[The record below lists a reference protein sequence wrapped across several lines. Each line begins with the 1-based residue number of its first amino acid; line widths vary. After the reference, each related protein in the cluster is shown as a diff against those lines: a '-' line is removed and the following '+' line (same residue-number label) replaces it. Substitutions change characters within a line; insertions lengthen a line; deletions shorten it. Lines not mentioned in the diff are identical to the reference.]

1 MANNTGFS
9 FLSLLD
15 DIDKVSDLTSMLSDI
30 ANAVDK
36 KIALRL
42 GISKMRVNYYALS
55 DALHRYSKDVHGLSR
70 IKEELLN
77 NKIDE
82 EIVDKVILNVKND
95 AGLMLETDKPH
106 IGKKIAYLSY
116 HLSCL
121 KPFSVEEVDKSFFE
135 NDLEDIENMG
145 RLFNELVICSIISL
159 ILYSADVHPSGRKL
173 DLIFNNNGLKY
184 LIHSL
189 KYRNL
194 NRASLELLFET
205 LIRVN

>member
-1 MANNTGFS
+1 MANNMGFS

-15 DIDKVSDLTSMLSDI
+15 DIDKVSDFNTTLTNI

-55 DALHRYSKDVHGLSR
+55 DALHRYSKDVYGLSR

-77 NKIDE
+77 NKIDID
-82 EIVDKVILNVKND
+82 IVDKIILNIKNN

-106 IGKKIAYLSY
+106 IGKKLAYLSY

-121 KPFSVEEVDKSFFE
+121 KPFSVEVVDRSFFK
-135 NDLEDIENMG
+135 NDLETIENIG
-145 RLFNELVICSIISL
+145 RLFNELVICSIVSL
-159 ILYSADVHPSGRKL
+159 ILSSSNEVRSGRKL
-173 DLIFNNNGLKY
+173 TLLFNTNGLEY

-205 LIRVN
+205 LIR

>member
-15 DIDKVSDLTSMLSDI
+15 DIDKVSDLNVILADI

-55 DALHRYSKDVHGLSR
+55 DALHRYSKDVYGLSR
-70 IKEELLN
+70 IRKELLN
-77 NKIDE
+77 NEIDGA
-82 EIVDKVILNVKND
+82 IVDKIILNIKNN

-106 IGKKIAYLSY
+106 IGKKIAYLAY

-121 KPFSVEEVDKSFFE
+121 KPFSIETVDKKFFK
-135 NDLEDIENMG
+135 NDLEAIENIG
-145 RLFNELVICSIISL
+145 RLFNELVICCIISL
-159 ILYSADVHPSGRKL
+159 ILYSADVQSSGRKL
-173 DLIFNNNGLKY
+173 TLLFNNSGLEY

-194 NRASLELLFET
+194 NRASLELLFEN
-205 LIRVN
+205 LIR

>member
-36 KIALRL
+36 KIAIRL

-55 DALHRYSKDVHGLSR
+55 DALHRYSKDVYGLSR

-77 NKIDE
+77 NKIDG
-82 EIVDKVILNVKND
+82 EIVDKIILNIKNN

-106 IGKKIAYLSY
+106 IGKKLAYLSY

-121 KPFSVEEVDKSFFE
+121 KPFSIEVVDESFFK
-135 NDLEDIENMG
+135 NDLETIENIG
-145 RLFNELVICSIISL
+145 RLFNELVICSIVSL
-159 ILYSADVHPSGRKL
+159 ILSSSNEVRSGRKL
-173 DLIFNNNGLKY
+173 TLLFNNNGLEY

-205 LIRVN
+205 LIR